1 MSMRDRSASW
11 RGRMQLG
18 AALGALGSLIVH
30 ALAFFV
36 LRWAGTMPELDFDLE
51 LPSEVEFGV
60 SQAPT
65 AEEPLAAP
73 AAAPEPPPSAA
84 APSAITAKSE
94 KRKPPAEPDAGIPDA
109 AAELPTDAAAD
120 AGAPGEGDRPVLSA
134 YAPAGAQIALRVHMG
149 RVRESE
155 LAPDVRSLLE
165 AVADWRLIL
174 EGSGLDPLRD
184 LERLYIASPDLQ
196 RAHLVIAGQYVG
208 GEEVARRAVEAM
220 ATARGEVLHWRKYG
234 AVRVAPWY
242 NLDQTARVLALIAPR
257 QFAITRSEDLPRVL
271 QVARALA
278 QRRAADKA
286 APKPE
291 VDPAEALLALDKDE
305 TLALSVEGARL
316 FARGNVRGVPERL
329 EASVRS
335 LEDGTA
341 LDVRVTGHFEDA
353 RSAEQAQVYWE
364 RVRERY
370 AGHPLVALIG
380 LRAPLADAS
389 VAASESAVEARTRV
403 TLEQARVVLGFIR
416 NAVAP
421 PPPAPR
427 LEAPAD
433 QPPDGEQPP
442 RSTGS
447 AADNDSA
454 GDQVRS
460 PRAPAQPASRPDP

>member
-1 MSMRDRSASW
+1 
-11 RGRMQLG
+11 
-18 AALGALGSLIVH
+18 
-30 ALAFFV
+30 
-36 LRWAGTMPELDFDLE
+36 
-51 LPSEVEFGV
+51 
-60 SQAPT
+60 
-65 AEEPLAAP
+65 
-73 AAAPEPPPSAA
+73 
-84 APSAITAKSE
+84 
-94 KRKPPAEPDAGIPDA
+94 
-109 AAELPTDAAAD
+109 
-120 AGAPGEGDRPVLSA
+120 
-134 YAPAGAQIALRVHMG
+134 MG
-149 RVRESE
+149 RVRASK
-155 LAPDVRSLLE
+155 LAPDVRLLLE

-220 ATARGEVLHWRKYG
+220 ATARGRVLRWRKYG

-286 APKPE
+286 EAD

-335 LEDGTA
+335 LDDGAA
-341 LDVRVTGHFEDA
+341 LDVRVTGYFEDA

-389 VAASESAVEARTRV
+389 VATSESEVEARTRV

-421 PPPAPR
+421 PPP

-433 QPPDGEQPP
+433 QLPDGEHPP

-447 AADNDSA
+447 AANDDPA
-454 GDQVRS
+454 GDPVRS
-460 PRAPAQPASRPDP
+460 LRPPAQPASRPDP